1 MEILAIT
8 LLIVF
13 AGVVLLPPLSR
24 RAGIPVIVAEILF
37 GIIIGKSALNL
48 VPEHDIIDFFATF
61 GLTYL
66 MFLAG
71 LETDFGSIRLKVLKK
86 VLAIVLVSVSVP
98 FLCGVLLSYWIGIH
112 PLLLGTILSTTSLGL
127 ILPLLK
133 EIKLS
138 KRISQMLLVSVVLVD
153 IISLFLLAIV
163 LATIQG
169 SLEVNFLYSFLAI
182 VILFLL
188 PWLINKRKLRRK
200 ITARLFK
207 QSYYDI
213 EMRLGFALIF
223 LLGAISSWLGFHSIV
238 GAFIAGLLISEI
250 LPKATLEEEKLQ
262 SFGYGFFIP
271 LFFIFTGAK
280 VNLLAAFS
288 DVNNITIVLAVVAV
302 GMLSK
307 AVSVGIAT
315 RLSGLDNSK
324 SAAFGLFHTAR
335 LSLILA
341 AADISFRLEL
351 INDGLFATFIILAII
366 SAVAAPALGKFVL
379 ARGTKKS
386 AK

>member
-13 AGVVLLPPLSR
+13 TGVVLLPPLSR

-238 GAFIAGLLISEI
+238 GTFIAGLLISEI

-324 SAAFGLFHTAR
+324 STAFGLFHTAR

-351 INDGLFATFIILAII
+351 INDGLFATFIILAIV

-379 ARGTKKS
+379 ARGTKKP